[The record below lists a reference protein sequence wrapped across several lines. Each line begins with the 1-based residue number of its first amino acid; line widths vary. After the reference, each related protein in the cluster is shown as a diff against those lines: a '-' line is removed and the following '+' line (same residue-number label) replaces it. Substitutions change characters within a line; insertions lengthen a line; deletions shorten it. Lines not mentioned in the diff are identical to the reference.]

1 MDYTSNIEFNK
12 IDFAV
17 GNSYWLHN
25 YNIYGGFE
33 ESDRC
38 YFGKLEQIEK
48 SEIDSIY
55 DIAYITLNNGATITG
70 LLSEF
75 ISKHN
80 HIPDVGNMIEDK

>member
-1 MDYTSNIEFNK
+1 MKVGFNE
-12 IDFAV
+12 IDFAD

-33 ESDRC
+33 DSDRC
-38 YFGKLEQIEK
+38 YFGRLEQIEK
-48 SEIDSIY
+48 SEIDPIY

-75 ISKHN
+75 VSKHN
-80 HIPDVGNMIEDK
+80 HIPDVRK